1 MKSGKTALKGKI
13 CPGGADKFFFWRP
26 IGRDLA
32 ESQGCSREDTL
43 VGGETTGLA
52 RSRHKTWSIE
62 CNGVLDKIKNSVET
76 LVVNVVC
83 GVGYE

>member
-1 MKSGKTALKGKI
+1 MI
-13 CPGGADKFFFWRP
+13 CPVGADEFFFGRL
-26 IGRDLA
+26 IRRDLA
-32 ESQGCSREDTL
+32 GSQGCSRESTL

-62 CNGVLDKIKNSVET
+62 CTGVLDKIKNSIET

>member
-1 MKSGKTALKGKI
+1 MKGTI
-13 CPGGADKFFFWRP
+13 CPGGADEFFLRP
-26 IGRDLA
+26 IGRDLTR
-32 ESQGCSREDTL
+32 SQGCSREDAL

-52 RSRHKTWSIE
+52 RSHHKTWSIE
-62 CNGVLDKIKNSVET
+62 CNGVLDKIKNLNET